1 MEPREGRQSDAQG
14 RPSRRAELVALLVA
28 VIAAAILISLLF
40 QVPFLQPILA
50 TPLAFAD
57 LLAIVSGA
65 SCVGTGVAVV
75 AELRET
81 TDSEEPAIRQEEEV
95 VFREPVH
102 RLPFLRDPP

>member
-28 VIAAAILISLLF
+28 VIAAAIVISLLF

-57 LLAIVSGA
+57 LLAIVSERAA
-65 SCVGTGVAVV
+65 SSRSAWSIAAVQTK
-75 AELRET
+75 ELHRW
-81 TDSEEPAIRQEEEV
+81 SRPVSRRIPV
-95 VFREPVH
+95 V
-102 RLPFLRDPP
+102 RLPGRARASPISR

>member
-1 MEPREGRQSDAQG
+1 MVGLKPANSRSPATMEPREGRGSDAQG
-14 RPSRRAELVALLVA
+14 RPSRRAQPVVLLVA

-65 SCVGTGVAVV
+65 SCVVT
-75 AELRET
+75 
-81 TDSEEPAIRQEEEV
+81 
-95 VFREPVH
+95 FRLVDRRRSNE
-102 RLPFLRDPP
+102 RAS